1 MTHKINLYQT
11 EIKLTL
17 IGIVILSLTACNTKP
32 TDTADNNSTD
42 TSGAYHGY
50 NELANPDNRKTFTIS
65 DFNTDNPDI
74 TNIQRP
80 SASSIKTNLD
90 TTLLFGIWTSD
101 PDGPHADFELTSKS
115 FYVVDYDGD
124 GDMPYELNDTKL
136 KIYYNDFIQEG
147 KIISVSK
154 DTLKI
159 QWKDFDNINNYVK
172 WTQ

>member
-1 MTHKINLYQT
+1 MNLYQT
-11 EIKLTL
+11 KIKLTL
-17 IGIVILSLTACNTKP
+17 IGIVILAVPACSTKS
-32 TDTADNNSTD
+32 TDKADNNSTD
-42 TSGAYHGY
+42 TSGDYHGY

-65 DFNTDNPDI
+65 DFNTDNPEI
-74 TNIQRP
+74 TNIERP

-90 TTLLFGIWTSD
+90 TTTLFGVWTSD
-101 PDGPHADFELTSKS
+101 PNGPHADFELTSKS

-147 KIISVSK
+147 KIIAVSK